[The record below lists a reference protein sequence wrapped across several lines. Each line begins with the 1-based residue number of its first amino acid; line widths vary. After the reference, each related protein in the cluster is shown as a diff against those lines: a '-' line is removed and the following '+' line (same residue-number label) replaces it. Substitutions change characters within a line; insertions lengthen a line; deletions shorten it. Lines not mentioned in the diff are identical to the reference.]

1 MKLTVW
7 AFTTRP
13 GLAPAGDSLSLAS
26 PRESKQREGDPQS
39 GSLRYASGNLR
50 CSIPAGV
57 RRTRLSPQ
65 TTAALIPPP
74 SALLGP
80 ARTGLGQRN
89 RERGAERAKRVLRNL
104 AVGISSPTPSV
115 CAEERRARRIRARD
129 CLSRRRVRARPRL
142 DRAPQG
148 ARSAAKGRR
157 QQGRLSFGDFSLA
170 KQRKVT
176 SRRATPGLL
185 AKGNALKVQAGHHT
199 ETSFFGFRP
208 NLRPIRSNAR

>member
-1 MKLTVW
+1 MLQVVLMLAVW

-39 GSLRYASGNLR
+39 GSLRCATGNLR
-50 CSIPAGV
+50 CSTPAGV
-57 RRTRLSPQ
+57 RRTRYAQ

-80 ARTGLGQRN
+80 ARTGLGKRN
-89 RERGAERAKRVLRNL
+89 RNRGAARAKRVLRNL

-129 CLSRRRVRARPRL
+129 CLSEA
-142 DRAPQG
+142 
-148 ARSAAKGRR
+148 S
-157 QQGRLSFGDFSLA
+157 SSE
-170 KQRKVT
+170 
-176 SRRATPGLL
+176 TP
-185 AKGNALKVQAGHHT
+185 AGPST
-199 ETSFFGFRP
+199 AGCP
-208 NLRPIRSNAR
+208 